1 MPLISVIVP
10 TFNRWPVLCR
20 AVDSVLAQRFLDF
33 ELIVVDDG
41 STDGTSERL
50 EKSGLPL
57 RLFPTERKGVAA
69 ARNFGVRRSRG
80 RYIAFLDSD
89 DAWLPRKLEMQAA
102 FMTGHPNV
110 KICQTDEVWI
120 RNGVRVNARAVHRK
134 PSGDIYPRCLELC
147 LVSPSAVMMHR
158 ELFESFGG
166 FDESFPVCED
176 YELWLR
182 IGAKFPVPLIADQLV
197 VKYGGHA
204 DQLSRSTWG
213 MDRYRLLAL
222 QKLLHSGCLDAA
234 RRVAALDVLGRKTAI
249 LAQGARRRGREEE
262 ARGYEGI
269 LAEFDRENKK
279 DVGERDPLVCAGE
292 GISSPDAPALA
303 GLVGQG

>member
-1 MPLISVIVP
+1 VIVP
-10 TFNRWPVLCR
+10 TFNRWPVLRR
-20 AVDSVLAQRFLDF
+20 ALDSVLAQRFLDF

-41 STDGTSERL
+41 SIDGTSKHL

-57 RLFPTERKGVAA
+57 RLFSTERRGVAA
-69 ARNFGVRRSRG
+69 ARNFGVSQSLG
-80 RYIAFLDSD
+80 CYIAFLDSD

-102 FMTGHPNV
+102 FMTGDPDV
-110 KICQTDEVWI
+110 KICQADEIWI
-120 RNGVRVNARAVHRK
+120 RNGVRVNAKAVHRK

-147 LVSPSAVMMHR
+147 LVSPSAVMMTR

-182 IGAKFPVPLIADQLV
+182 IGAKFPVPLIADPLV

-213 MDRYRLLAL
+213 MDRYRVLAL
-222 QKLLHSGCLDAA
+222 QKLLRSGCLDAA
-234 RRVAALDVLGRKTAI
+234 RWAAALDVLGRKTAI
-249 LAQGARRRGREEE
+249 LAQGARRRGRAEE
-262 ARGYEGI
+262 ARGYEAI
-269 LAEFDRENKK
+269 LAEFNRENKQ
-279 DVGERDPLVCAGE
+279 DVGERDPRLRAGE

-303 GLVGQG
+303 GLAGQG